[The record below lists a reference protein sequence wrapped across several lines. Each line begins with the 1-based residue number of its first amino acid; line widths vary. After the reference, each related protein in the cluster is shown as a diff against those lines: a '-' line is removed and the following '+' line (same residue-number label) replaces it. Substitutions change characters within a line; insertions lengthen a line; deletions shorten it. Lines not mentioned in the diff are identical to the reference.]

1 VRNARDIT
9 AGGLFRADSYQEYAS
24 LYNPYWQ
31 VRLSSPSTFTRMEVY
46 RAAGVNPSLEFFT
59 Q

>member
-31 VRLSSPSTFTRMEVY
+31 VRLSSPSNLTRAAVY
-46 RAAGVNPSLEFFT
+46 GAAGVNPLLEPFT